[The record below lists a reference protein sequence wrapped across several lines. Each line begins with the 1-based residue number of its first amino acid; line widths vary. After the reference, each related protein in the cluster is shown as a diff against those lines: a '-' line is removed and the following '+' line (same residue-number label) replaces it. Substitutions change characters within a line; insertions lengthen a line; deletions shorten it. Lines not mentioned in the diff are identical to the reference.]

1 MACRILEAFFIS
13 PPIGIGTAVVT
24 ELFFE
29 RERAQKMGI
38 WTYVFNLNPRSSPF

>member
-1 MACRILEAFFIS
+1 MVCRVLEAFFIS

-24 ELFFE
+24 ELFFK

-38 WTYVFNLNPRSSPF
+38 WTYVFNLDLRSPPY